1 MSSQSSAMGGFSKE
15 QEETLALV
23 PAAAERDQI
32 SSHSRGLDNPSDA
45 SSYLQLAFNEPR
57 RQQTT

>member
-1 MSSQSSAMGGFSKE
+1 MGGFSKE

-23 PAAAERDQI
+23 PDAAERDQI
-32 SSHSRGLDNPSDA
+32 SSHSCGLDNPSDA